1 MDICAK
7 ALAVAKIC
15 QMYAAQQR
23 ERERESKKMSR
34 KDGVGV

>member
-23 ERERESKKMSR
+23 ERESKKMSR